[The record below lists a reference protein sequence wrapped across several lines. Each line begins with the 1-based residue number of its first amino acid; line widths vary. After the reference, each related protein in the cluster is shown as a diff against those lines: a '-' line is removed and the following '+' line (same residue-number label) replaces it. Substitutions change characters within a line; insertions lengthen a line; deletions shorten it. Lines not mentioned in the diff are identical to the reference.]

1 MVFFFSVIFLLIS
14 SYYLYLNE
22 TIIALI
28 LGFISILFLFVSLL
42 KAGLLLPFNIVW
54 MKFGILLGKLIS
66 PIVLGTIFF
75 FMFTPV
81 AVIMRLVGRDELR
94 LRLNFQNSYWI
105 KRKSSINKA
114 SFKRQFWFR
123 EYDWFTKRI
132 IYFSQSS

>member
-1 MVFFFSVIFLLIS
+1 MKIIKDKSELKLPSNKKFGFFFSVIFLLIS

-22 TIIALI
+22 IIIALI
-28 LGFISILFLFVSLL
+28 LGFISVLFFFVSHL

-94 LRLNFQNSYWI
+94 LRLNFQDSYWI

-114 SFKRQFWFR
+114 SFKRQF
-123 EYDWFTKRI
+123 
-132 IYFSQSS
+132 

>member
-1 MVFFFSVIFLLIS
+1 MIFLLVS

-22 TIIALI
+22 KIIALI
-28 LGFISILFLFVSLL
+28 LGFISILFFFVSLL

-114 SFKRQFWFR
+114 SFKRQF
-123 EYDWFTKRI
+123 
-132 IYFSQSS
+132 

>member
-1 MVFFFSVIFLLIS
+1 MNIIKDKSELKLPSNKKFGFFFSVIFLLIS

-22 TIIALI
+22 IIIALI
-28 LGFISILFLFVSLL
+28 LGFISVLFFFVSFL

-94 LRLNFQNSYWI
+94 LRLNSQDSYWI

-114 SFKRQFWFR
+114 SFKRQF
-123 EYDWFTKRI
+123 
-132 IYFSQSS
+132 

>member
-1 MVFFFSVIFLLIS
+1 MKIIKDSSELKLPSNKKFGFFFSVIFLLIS
-14 SYYLYLNE
+14 SYYLYLSE
-22 TIIALI
+22 IIIALT
-28 LGFISILFLFVSLL
+28 LGFISILFFTVSLL

-94 LRLNFQNSYWI
+94 LRLNFKNSYWI

-114 SFKRQFWFR
+114 SFKRQF
-123 EYDWFTKRI
+123 
-132 IYFSQSS
+132 

>member
-1 MVFFFSVIFLLIS
+1 M
-14 SYYLYLNE
+14 NE
-22 TIIALI
+22 IIIALI
-28 LGFISILFLFVSLL
+28 LGFISVLFFFVSFL

-94 LRLNFQNSYWI
+94 LCLNSQDSYWI

-114 SFKRQFWFR
+114 SFKRQF
-123 EYDWFTKRI
+123 
-132 IYFSQSS
+132 

>member
-1 MVFFFSVIFLLIS
+1 MKIIKDKSEIKLPSNRKFGFFFSVIFLLVS

-22 TIIALI
+22 KIIALI
-28 LGFISILFLFVSLL
+28 LGFISILFFFVSLL

-81 AVIMRLVGRDELR
+81 AVIMRLIGRDELR

-114 SFKRQFWFR
+114 SFKRQF
-123 EYDWFTKRI
+123 
-132 IYFSQSS
+132 

>member
-1 MVFFFSVIFLLIS
+1 MKIIKDKSELKLPSNKKFGFFFSVIFLLIS

-22 TIIALI
+22 IIIALI
-28 LGFISILFLFVSLL
+28 LGFISVLFFFVSVL
-42 KAGLLLPFNIVW
+42 KAGLLLPLNIVW

-81 AVIMRLVGRDELR
+81 AVIMRLIGRDELR
-94 LRLNFQNSYWI
+94 LRLNFQDSYWI

-114 SFKRQFWFR
+114 SFKRQF
-123 EYDWFTKRI
+123 
-132 IYFSQSS
+132 

>member
-1 MVFFFSVIFLLIS
+1 MKIIKDKSELKLPSNKKFGFFFSVIFLLVCT
-14 SYYLYLNE
+14 YYLYLNE
-22 TIIALI
+22 IIIALI
-28 LGFISILFLFVSLL
+28 LGLISVLFFFVSLL

-94 LRLNFQNSYWI
+94 LRLNFQDSYWI

-114 SFKRQFWFR
+114 SFKRQF
-123 EYDWFTKRI
+123 
-132 IYFSQSS
+132 

>member
-1 MVFFFSVIFLLIS
+1 MKIIKDKSELKLPSNKKFGFFFSVIFLLIS

-22 TIIALI
+22 IIIALI
-28 LGFISILFLFVSLL
+28 LGFISVLFFCVSFL

-94 LRLNFQNSYWI
+94 LRLNFQDSYWI

-114 SFKRQFWFR
+114 SFKRQF
-123 EYDWFTKRI
+123 
-132 IYFSQSS
+132 

>member
-1 MVFFFSVIFLLIS
+1 MKIIKDKSEIKLPSNRKFGFFFSVIFLLVS

-22 TIIALI
+22 KIIALI
-28 LGFISILFLFVSLL
+28 LGFISILFFFVSLL
-42 KAGLLLPFNIVW
+42 KAGLLLPLNIIW

-81 AVIMRLVGRDELR
+81 AVIMRFIGRDELR
-94 LRLNFQNSYWI
+94 LRLNFQDSYWI

-114 SFKRQFWFR
+114 SFKRQF
-123 EYDWFTKRI
+123 
-132 IYFSQSS
+132 

>member
-1 MVFFFSVIFLLIS
+1 MKIIKDKSELKLPSNKKFGFFFSVIFLLIS

-22 TIIALI
+22 IIIALI
-28 LGFISILFLFVSLL
+28 LGFISVLFFFVSLL
-42 KAGLLLPFNIVW
+42 KAGLLLPLNIVW

-81 AVIMRLVGRDELR
+81 AVIMRLIGRDELR
-94 LRLNFQNSYWI
+94 LRLNFQDSYWI

-114 SFKRQFWFR
+114 SFKRQF
-123 EYDWFTKRI
+123 
-132 IYFSQSS
+132 

>member
-1 MVFFFSVIFLLIS
+1 MKIIKDKSELKLPSNKKFGFFFSVIFLLVS
-14 SYYLYLNE
+14 TYYLYLNE
-22 TIIALI
+22 IIIALI
-28 LGFISILFLFVSLL
+28 LGLISVLFFFVSLL

-81 AVIMRLVGRDELR
+81 AVIMRLIGRDELR
-94 LRLNFQNSYWI
+94 LRLNFQSSYWI

-114 SFKRQFWFR
+114 SFKRQF
-123 EYDWFTKRI
+123 
-132 IYFSQSS
+132 

>member
-1 MVFFFSVIFLLIS
+1 MKIIKDKSELKLPSNKKFGFFFSVIFLLIS

-22 TIIALI
+22 IIIALI
-28 LGFISILFLFVSLL
+28 LGFISVLFFFVSLL
-42 KAGLLLPFNIVW
+42 KAGLLLHFNVVW

-81 AVIMRLVGRDELR
+81 AVIMRLIGRDELR

-114 SFKRQFWFR
+114 SFKRQF
-123 EYDWFTKRI
+123 
-132 IYFSQSS
+132 

>member
-1 MVFFFSVIFLLIS
+1 MKIIKDKSELKLPSNKKFGFFFSVIFLLIS

-22 TIIALI
+22 IIIALI
-28 LGFISILFLFVSLL
+28 LGFISVLFFFVSLL
-42 KAGLLLPFNIVW
+42 KAGLLLPLNIVW

-81 AVIMRLVGRDELR
+81 AVIMRFIGRDELR
-94 LRLNFQNSYWI
+94 LRLNFQDSYWI

-114 SFKRQFWFR
+114 SFKRQF
-123 EYDWFTKRI
+123 
-132 IYFSQSS
+132 

>member
-1 MVFFFSVIFLLIS
+1 
-14 SYYLYLNE
+14 
-22 TIIALI
+22 
-28 LGFISILFLFVSLL
+28 
-42 KAGLLLPFNIVW
+42 
-54 MKFGILLGKLIS
+54 MKFGILLGKFIS

-114 SFKRQFWFR
+114 SFKRQF
-123 EYDWFTKRI
+123 
-132 IYFSQSS
+132 

>member
-1 MVFFFSVIFLLIS
+1 MNIIKDKSELKLPSNKKFGFFFSVIFLLIS

-22 TIIALI
+22 IIIALI
-28 LGFISILFLFVSLL
+28 LGFISVLFFFVSFL

-81 AVIMRLVGRDELR
+81 AVIMRFIGRDELR
-94 LRLNFQNSYWI
+94 LRLNFQDSYWI

-114 SFKRQFWFR
+114 SFKRQF
-123 EYDWFTKRI
+123 
-132 IYFSQSS
+132 

>member
-1 MVFFFSVIFLLIS
+1 MKIIKDKSELKLPSNKKFGFFFSVIFLLIS

-22 TIIALI
+22 IIIALI
-28 LGFISILFLFVSLL
+28 LGFISVLFFFVSLL
-42 KAGLLLPFNIVW
+42 KAGLLLPLNIVW

-94 LRLNFQNSYWI
+94 LRLNFQDSYWI
-105 KRKSSINKA
+105 KRKSSINKS
-114 SFKRQFWFR
+114 SFKRQF
-123 EYDWFTKRI
+123 
-132 IYFSQSS
+132 

>member
-1 MVFFFSVIFLLIS
+1 MKIIKDKSELKLPSNKKFGFFFSVIFLLIS

-22 TIIALI
+22 IIIALI
-28 LGFISILFLFVSLL
+28 LGFISVLFFFVSLL
-42 KAGLLLPFNIVW
+42 KAGLLLPLNIVW

-94 LRLNFQNSYWI
+94 LRLNFQDSYWI

-114 SFKRQFWFR
+114 SFKRQF
-123 EYDWFTKRI
+123 
-132 IYFSQSS
+132 

>member
-1 MVFFFSVIFLLIS
+1 MKIIKDKSELKLPSNKKFGFFFSVIFLLIS

-22 TIIALI
+22 IIIALI
-28 LGFISILFLFVSLL
+28 LGFISILFFFVSLL
-42 KAGLLLPFNIVW
+42 KAGLLLPLNIVW

-114 SFKRQFWFR
+114 SFKRQF
-123 EYDWFTKRI
+123 
-132 IYFSQSS
+132 

>member
-1 MVFFFSVIFLLIS
+1 MKIIKDKSELKLPSNKKFGFFFSVIFLLIS

-22 TIIALI
+22 IIIALI
-28 LGFISILFLFVSLL
+28 LGFISVLFFFVSLL
-42 KAGLLLPFNIVW
+42 KAGLLLPLNIVW

-114 SFKRQFWFR
+114 SFKRQF
-123 EYDWFTKRI
+123 
-132 IYFSQSS
+132 

>member
-1 MVFFFSVIFLLIS
+1 MKIIKDKSELKLPSNKKFGFFFSVIFLLIS

-22 TIIALI
+22 IIIALI
-28 LGFISILFLFVSLL
+28 LGFISVLFFFVSLL
-42 KAGLLLPFNIVW
+42 KAVLLLPFNIIW

-94 LRLNFQNSYWI
+94 LRLNFQDSYWI

-114 SFKRQFWFR
+114 SFKRQF
-123 EYDWFTKRI
+123 
-132 IYFSQSS
+132 

>member
-1 MVFFFSVIFLLIS
+1 MKIIKDKSELKLPSNKKFGFFFSVIFLLIS

-22 TIIALI
+22 IIIALI
-28 LGFISILFLFVSLL
+28 LGFISVLFFFVSLL
-42 KAGLLLPFNIVW
+42 KAGLLLPLNIVW

-81 AVIMRLVGRDELR
+81 AVIMRLIGRDELR

-114 SFKRQFWFR
+114 SFKRQF
-123 EYDWFTKRI
+123 
-132 IYFSQSS
+132 

>member
-1 MVFFFSVIFLLIS
+1 MKIIKDNSELKLPSNKKFGFFFSVIFLLIS
-14 SYYLYLNE
+14 SYYLYLSE
-22 TIIALI
+22 IIIALT
-28 LGFISILFLFVSLL
+28 LVFISILFFIVSLL

-94 LRLNFQNSYWI
+94 LRLNFQDSYWI

-114 SFKRQFWFR
+114 SFKRQF
-123 EYDWFTKRI
+123 
-132 IYFSQSS
+132 